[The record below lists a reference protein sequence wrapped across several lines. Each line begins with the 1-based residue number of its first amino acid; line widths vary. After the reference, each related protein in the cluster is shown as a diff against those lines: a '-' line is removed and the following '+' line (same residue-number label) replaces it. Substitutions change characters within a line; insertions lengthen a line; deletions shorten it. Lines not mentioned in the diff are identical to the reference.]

1 MTFRMFRRNILR
13 RDKTILPS
21 TNGLTPYNSAI
32 VLLDYQSRFALTLNS
47 PSGKTLI
54 QNAVNLA
61 KVAITFSIPTVL
73 TTVGK
78 TSFGGPV
85 LSKLQEVFPGQKPID
100 RMTINPWE
108 DGRITSAVEKTG
120 RHKLVVAGLW
130 TDFGVALLVL
140 GALQAGYD
148 VYTVVDAC
156 GDVSARAHRN
166 AVERMI
172 QEGAVPMT
180 WLQLLLTLHRES
192 SSPDAYKILSSI
204 VNDHANLYGLDMQYA
219 ETSRA
224 EGKARLSN
232 NKPRESR
239 WGKWSMAPIPSQKRV

>member
-1 MTFRMFRRNILR
+1 MFRRNILR
-13 RDKTILPS
+13 RDEVILPS
-21 TNGLTPYNSAI
+21 TNGLTPYNSTI

-47 PSGKTLI
+47 PSAKTLI

-73 TTVGK
+73 TTVGE

-85 LSKLQEVFPGQKPID
+85 LSKLQEVLPGQKPID

-130 TDFGVALLVL
+130 TDFGVALFAV

-148 VYTVVDAC
+148 VCTVVDAC
-156 GDVSARAHRN
+156 GDVSERAHRI
-166 AVERMI
+166 ALERMI

-180 WLQLLLTLHRES
+180 WLQLFLTLHRES
-192 SSPDAYKILSSI
+192 SSPDAYEMLLNI
-204 VNDHANLYGLDMQYA
+204 VNDHANLYGLEMQYA
-219 ETSRA
+219 ETA
-224 EGKARLSN
+224 PAPPALKASN
-232 NKPRESR
+232 DKPRESR
-239 WGKWSMAPIPSQKRV
+239 WGQWSMAPIRSQKRA